1 MTTVGH
7 YHLSEIFSSL
17 QGEGLNQGLPAT
29 FIRFSTCNLSCTWCD
44 TKKKDN
50 LSLSLEDV
58 LSRVGR
64 YRNTAV
70 ILTGGE
76 PSIQPGLEELVS
88 ELHSKG
94 HWVAMETNGVI
105 APKCADAL
113 DYIAVSPKA
122 DFAARY
128 VDTVMLRKAN
138 EVRIVATSEQIA
150 PFCRN
155 IRNLIEADRYYIS
168 PLDEDGKL
176 HYRRAV
182 NLLLR
187 LNKGHISGVDTL
199 NPSSEDVSA
208 QEFPPWC
215 LSIQMHKV
223 LGIK

>member
-1 MTTVGH
+1 MPCH
-7 YHLSEIFSSL
+7 YHLNEVFSSL

-29 FIRFSTCNLSCTWCD
+29 FVRFATCNLSCSWCD
-44 TKKKDN
+44 TKKKDK
-50 LSLSLEDV
+50 LTMSLEDT
-58 LSRVGR
+58 LARVGR

-76 PSIQPGLEELVS
+76 PSIQPGLEELVDA
-88 ELHSKG
+88 LHAKG
-94 HWVAMETNGVI
+94 HWVALETNGVI
-105 APKCADAL
+105 APKCIDAF
-113 DYIAVSPKA
+113 DYVAVSPKA

-150 PFCRN
+150 SFCRLM
-155 IRNLIEADRYYIS
+155 RSLIKADRYYIS
-168 PLDEDGKL
+168 PLEENGKI

-187 LNKGHISGVDTL
+187 LNKGHISGVDERKDSGLGGGL
-199 NPSSEDVSA
+199 NE
-208 QEFPPWC
+208 EFPPWS